1 MQEIVPPKLN
11 KDTGILSLFLNR
23 RNLIIALGIG
33 ASFMIWTSSRFN
45 SDTQT
50 ILELA
55 VIFCLAPFLFDVYGR
70 PMHIFI
76 KDFFKYIFSRK
87 QKTITEFP
95 SSDSNYIKTGS
106 SSLAKV
112 YRIEPVNLSMS
123 SEEEVYAFK
132 RYIQQALFALTEQ
145 IQLLTIQ
152 RYSVDDSG
160 LDIEEK
166 RLGKLKGI
174 LKKRR
179 KEYLE
184 EYSLLSQTIERSF
197 YLVISAVSRNEAD
210 AIKKIDDQENSFGRL
225 LEQSKIKLI
234 PLEQTEV
241 SEISRFILQRN

>member
-23 RNLIIALGIG
+23 RNLILTIGIG
-33 ASFMIWTSSRFN
+33 ASFLIWTSSRFS

-70 PMHIFI
+70 PMHVFI
-76 KDFFKYIFSRK
+76 KDFFRYIFSRK
-87 QKTITEFP
+87 QKSITEIIECEG
-95 SSDSNYIKTGS
+95 NYIKTGNFS
-106 SSLAKV
+106 FAKV
-112 YRIEPVNLSMS
+112 YGIEPVNLSMS

-174 LKKRR
+174 LKKRC

-184 EYSLLSQTIERSF
+184 EYSLLSHTIERSF
-197 YLVISAVSRNEAD
+197 YLIISANSKNELD
-210 AIKKIDDQENSFGRL
+210 AIKKIDDQENSFGML
-225 LEQSKIKLI
+225 
-234 PLEQTEV
+234 
-241 SEISRFILQRN
+241 FILVHPIRTIED